1 MREQSHKDEMS
12 AAIRGDFERLRER
25 GVAATLAP
33 RDDDPQSL
41 STSADTLPDESE
53 AGVGPPAEPD
63 AQPVIEIPAATGVQ
77 PDDEQPDEQPDEQR
91 DEQPDEQPD
100 DPSGEPEPGVG
111 AEVDA
116 LDEARGEEREGFF
129 TRLFGR

>member
-1 MREQSHKDEMS
+1 MS

-33 RDDDPQSL
+33 RDDDPPSL
-41 STSADTLPDESE
+41 STSADTLPDERE
-53 AGVGPPAEPD
+53 AVVGPPVEPH
-63 AQPVIEIPAATGVQ
+63 AQPEIEIPAASGVQ
-77 PDDEQPDEQPDEQR
+77 PDDEQPD
-91 DEQPDEQPD
+91 
-100 DPSGEPEPGVG
+100 DPSAGEPEPEVG

>member
-33 RDDDPQSL
+33 RDDDPPSL
-41 STSADTLPDESE
+41 STPADTLPDEPE
-53 AGVGPPAEPD
+53 AVVAPPAEPD
-63 AQPVIEIPAATGVQ
+63 VQPEIEIPAASGVHAGCRATRRAIRRVGARVRA
-77 PDDEQPDEQPDEQR
+77 DSDTLDEPR
-91 DEQPDEQPD
+91 DE
-100 DPSGEPEPGVG
+100 
-111 AEVDA
+111 
-116 LDEARGEEREGFF
+116 ERQGFF

>member
-41 STSADTLPDESE
+41 STSADTLPDEPE

-63 AQPVIEIPAATGVQ
+63 AQPEIEIPAATGVQ
-77 PDDEQPDEQPDEQR
+77 PD

>member
-63 AQPVIEIPAATGVQ
+63 AQPVIEIPAATGE
-77 PDDEQPDEQPDEQR
+77 PTSSPTSSPTRADEQPDEPF
-91 DEQPDEQPD
+91 
-100 DPSGEPEPGVG
+100 GEPEPGSG
-111 AEVDA
+111 PRWTPSTRPA
-116 LDEARGEEREGFF
+116 ARSGQGFF